1 MQKYYPVLI
10 IAFVIIAFSSC
21 TKEDVKPKETVVYQ
35 TDFSS
40 NDGKWRI
47 YEGQGYGYFY
57 YQGDFYVVAST
68 STSLYCVQSE
78 FFGGTKQNMAIEASV
93 VIAKGPT
100 HPGGNTIVTGGLIFG
115 YEYADDNNYQ
125 YNIMSISEKGSL
137 SLAYFDKRT
146 EQWTRYIDDKDI
158 KNIIH
163 TDIPNKLRVELR
175 NGMLYFYVNGT
186 EVHKM
191 TDVTSGSLEKPG
203 FWVNG
208 HTILLTNY
216 FKVVT
221 F

>member
-1 MQKYYPVLI
+1 MKNNCPSLI

-21 TKEDVKPKETVVYQ
+21 KKDDVKPKETVLYE

-40 NDGKWRI
+40 DDGKWRL
-47 YEGQGYGYFY
+47 YQEQGIGYFY
-57 YQGDFYVVAST
+57 YQDGFYVVAST
-68 STSLYCVQSE
+68 STSLHCIQSE
-78 FFGGTKQNMAIEASV
+78 FFGGKKQNMAIEAAV

-100 HPGGNTIVTGGLIFG
+100 HPGGNTIVTGGLVFG
-115 YEYADDNNYQ
+115 YKYTDDNNYH
-125 YNIMSISEKGSL
+125 YNIMSISEKGVL

-146 EQWTRYIDDKDI
+146 EQWTRYISDKDI
-158 KNIIH
+158 KNTVY
-163 TDIPNKLRVELR
+163 TDTPNKLRVELK
-175 NGMLYFYVNGT
+175 NGMLYFYINGT

-191 TDVTSGSLEKPG
+191 TDVTSGSLERPG

-216 FKVVT
+216 FKAVT